1 MTYNHIADAA
11 QDSDLRRRVAAC
23 FAQETTGT
31 EQPEALASV
40 HMWRI
45 AADNDIAAAYA
56 YGVDTDGRTL
66 PWRILGRAVRPY
78 VLAVGLA
85 TTVSIWSVSTDRAV
99 GQLLD
104 GWTGAVIAA
113 YGVV

>member
-1 MTYNHIADAA
+1 MSYNHIADAA

-23 FAQETTGT
+23 FAQQTTGT

-56 YGVDTDGRTL
+56 YGVDTNVANPGRDEAVVTDAA
-66 PWRILGRAVRPY
+66 ILAAVDAIVNPDNPDN
-78 VLAVGLA
+78 L
-85 TTVSIWSVSTDRAV
+85 
-99 GQLLD
+99 
-104 GWTGAVIAA
+104 
-113 YGVV
+113 